1 MKTPSTYNGRPITW
15 AYAKKMKEALNM
27 LIQAIWAE
35 SANLNQSDP
44 FGACGVTSG
53 LKLNNLVQIEDLGP
67 NNVIES
73 KVDTL
78 SPEE

>member
-1 MKTPSTYNGRPITW
+1 MTYNESPITL
-15 AYAKKMKEALNM
+15 ACAKKMKEVLNM
-27 LIQAIWAE
+27 LIQEIWDE
-35 SANLNQSDP
+35 SPNLNQSDP
-44 FGACGVTSG
+44 FGACGITSC
-53 LKLNNLVQIEDLGP
+53 LKLIILVQIKDLGP